1 MNEVHFYICSRRF
14 AADCKEGAL
23 HLGGHKMN
31 FGYKETINKQKD
43 LVSVQRKVMSKSL
56 VSLLKIFLYIILLL
70 IITVGFLLLGIVHGI
85 IKSAPSIDDVSIVPS
100 SYSTTVYNSDNKEI
114 AKLIT
119 SGSNRIKVSLDQVP
133 TYLRW
138 AFIDTE
144 DARFYEHN
152 GIDIQGIGRAA
163 LIAVTTLN
171 PSEGAS
177 TITQQVLKNN
187 VFTNWTSESAFLS
200 SLKRKIQEQYLA
212 VQLEKVTSK
221 ETILETYLNTINL
234 GANTLGVQAA
244 SLRYFNKDVSKLT
257 VSEAAV
263 LAATT
268 SSPEVYN
275 PITNPEKNQT
285 KREIILKNMFDAG
298 HLTEAEYNEALKD
311 DVYSRIQKVNNKIE
325 KKNDKVYSYFVDEV
339 VKQVMSDLQ
348 KTKGYTYNQAYNAV
362 YSGGLKI
369 YTTQDS
375 QIQKICDTE
384 LSNDENYP
392 YAIQYAIN
400 WAWSVQNPDGTVDNY
415 DESDIQTYHK
425 KVLGETN
432 FKLLFNSKEEAKQCV
447 RDYKRHLRQKY
458 YKKGLKEKDGYTQ
471 YETLYYNPQPQVS
484 FTILDQSTG
493 FVKAIVGGRGK
504 KNVSLSLDRATA
516 STRQP
521 GSTFK
526 ILSTYAPAIDTM
538 GYTLSTTIVDE
549 PFSYSNGRPVENW
562 NHTYKGTVT
571 VKQAIAQSMNVCAVK
586 TLTAITPQLGYD
598 YLLNFGISTL
608 VDNRVE
614 KNGSVSSDIHQAL
627 ALGGI
632 TDGVTNLEMTAAYAS
647 IANTGK
653 YIRPVF
659 YSQVIDSNGR
669 VLLDNTAP
677 KAKTILK
684 DSTAYLLTQA
694 MISVVK
700 EGTGTPCQL
709 EGGMPSAGKTGT
721 TSSAYDLWFCGYTPY
736 LTASIWTGYDENTAL
751 TGSQNYH
758 EKLWAKIM
766 NQIDTVKKY
775 KPKDFATGQSVK
787 AYNIC
792 NASGKLAIKGVCP
805 KTHKEYFVKGSQ
817 PDKCSWHSAYINS
830 DDNNYN
836 SGNKGSTSKAS
847 DGSGETSSSK
857 EDTTISTKN
866 QTTKDSVKSKKTP

>member
-1 MNEVHFYICSRRF
+1 
-14 AADCKEGAL
+14 
-23 HLGGHKMN
+23 MN
-31 FGYKETINKQKD
+31 FGYKETMTKQKD
-43 LVSVQRKVMSKSL
+43 LVSVQKKVMSKSL
-56 VSLLKIFLYIILLL
+56 VSVLKIFLYIILLL
-70 IITVGFLLLGIVHGI
+70 ILTIGFLLLGIVHGI

-100 SYSTTVYNSDNKEI
+100 SYSTTVFDANNKEI

-133 TYLRW
+133 THLRW
-138 AFIDTE
+138 AFVDTE
-144 DARFYEHN
+144 DARFYDHN

-163 LIAVTTLN
+163 FIAATTLHA
-171 PSEGAS
+171 SEGAS

-187 VFTNWTSESAFLS
+187 VFTDWTSENSFMS

-244 SLRYFNKDVSKLT
+244 SLRYFNKDVSKIT
-257 VSEAAV
+257 ISEAGV
-263 LAATT
+263 IAAIT

-275 PITNPEKNQT
+275 PITNPEKNAK
-285 KREIILKNMFDAG
+285 KREKVLSNMRDAN
-298 HLTEAEYNEALKD
+298 HITQKEYDEAMAD
-311 DVYSRIQKVNNKIE
+311 DVYARIQKVNNKLE

-339 VKQVMSDLQ
+339 VKQVMDDLQ

-375 QIQKICDTE
+375 QIQKICDNE
-384 LSNDENYP
+384 LSNEENYP
-392 YAIQYAIN
+392 YPISYSIN
-400 WAWSVQNPDGTVDNY
+400 WAWSVQNPDGTVDNF
-415 DESDIQTYHK
+415 DESDILNYHK
-425 KVLGETN
+425 NSLGESK
-432 FKLLFNSKEEAKQCV
+432 FKLIFSSKDIAKQCV
-447 RDYKRHLRQKY
+447 KDYKKHLKKKY
-458 YKKGLKEKDGYTQ
+458 YKKGLKEEDGYIQ
-471 YETLYYNPQPQVS
+471 YETLYYNPQPQAS
-484 FTILDQSTG
+484 FTVMDQTTG
-493 FVKAIVGGRGK
+493 YVKAIVGGRGK
-504 KNVSLSLDRATA
+504 KNVSLSLNRATN
-516 STRQP
+516 SKRQP

-526 ILSTYAPAIDTM
+526 VLSTYAPAIDTM
-538 GYTLSTTIVDE
+538 GYTLTTTIVDE
-549 PFSYSNGRPVENW
+549 PYSYSSGRPVENW

-598 YLLNFGISTL
+598 YLLNFGITTL

-614 KNGSVSSDIHQAL
+614 KDGSISSDINQPL

-653 YIRPVF
+653 YTKPVF

-669 VLLDNTAP
+669 IILDNTTP
-677 KAKTILK
+677 NTKTILK

-694 MISVVK
+694 MISVVQ

-709 EGGMPSAGKTGT
+709 ANGMPSAGKTGT

-758 EKLWAKIM
+758 EKIWAKVM
-766 NQIDTVKKY
+766 NQINEVKKY
-775 KPKDFATGQSVK
+775 KAKDFATGESVK
-787 AYNIC
+787 KYTIC
-792 NASGKLAIKGVCP
+792 DSSGKVAIKGVCP
-805 KTHKEYFVKGSQ
+805 KTHKEYFVKGSE
-817 PDKCSWHSAYINS
+817 PDKCSWHSAYN
-830 DDNNYN
+830 NNYDYDTKEDGTTKA
-836 SGNKGSTSKAS
+836 GNAETEKETSKESNSNKKSAKNRE
-847 DGSGETSSSK
+847 DGD
-857 EDTTISTKN
+857 DTAAPATVRP
-866 QTTKDSVKSKKTP
+866 DEE

>member
-1 MNEVHFYICSRRF
+1 
-14 AADCKEGAL
+14 
-23 HLGGHKMN
+23 MN
-31 FGYKETINKQKD
+31 FGYKETMTKQKD
-43 LVSVQRKVMSKSL
+43 LVSVQKKVMSKSL
-56 VSLLKIFLYIILLL
+56 VSVLKIFLYIMLLL
-70 IITVGFLLLGIVHGI
+70 ILTIGFLLLGIVHGI

-100 SYSTTVYNSDNKEI
+100 SYSTTVFDANNKEI

-133 TYLRW
+133 THLRW
-138 AFIDTE
+138 AFVDTE
-144 DARFYEHN
+144 DARFYDHN

-163 LIAVTTLN
+163 FIAATTLHA
-171 PSEGAS
+171 SEGAS

-187 VFTNWTSESAFLS
+187 VFTDWTSENSFMS

-244 SLRYFNKDVSKLT
+244 SLRYFNKDVSKIT
-257 VSEAAV
+257 ISEAGV
-263 LAATT
+263 IAAIT

-275 PITNPEKNQT
+275 PITNPEKNAK
-285 KREIILKNMFDAG
+285 KREKVLSNMRDAN
-298 HLTEAEYNEALKD
+298 HITQKEYDEAMAD
-311 DVYSRIQKVNNKIE
+311 DVYARIQKVNNKLE

-339 VKQVMSDLQ
+339 VKQVMDDLQ

-375 QIQKICDTE
+375 QIQKICDNE
-384 LSNDENYP
+384 LSNEENYP
-392 YAIQYAIN
+392 YPISYSIN
-400 WAWSVQNPDGTVDNY
+400 WAWSVQNPDGTVDNF
-415 DESDIQTYHK
+415 DESDILNYHK
-425 KVLGETN
+425 NSLGESK
-432 FKLLFNSKEEAKQCV
+432 FKLIFSSKDIAKQCV
-447 RDYKRHLRQKY
+447 KDYKKHLKKKY
-458 YKKGLKEKDGYTQ
+458 YKKGLKEEDGYTQ
-471 YETLYYNPQPQVS
+471 YETLYYNPQPQAS
-484 FTILDQSTG
+484 FTVMDQTTG
-493 FVKAIVGGRGK
+493 YVKAIVGGRGK
-504 KNVSLSLDRATA
+504 KNVSLSLNRATN
-516 STRQP
+516 SKRQP

-526 ILSTYAPAIDTM
+526 VLSTYAPAIDTM
-538 GYTLSTTIVDE
+538 GYTLTTTIVDE
-549 PFSYSNGRPVENW
+549 PYSYSSGRPVENW

-598 YLLNFGISTL
+598 YLLNFGITTL

-614 KNGSVSSDIHQAL
+614 KDGSISSDINQPL

-653 YIRPVF
+653 YTKPVF

-669 VLLDNTAP
+669 IILDNTTP
-677 KAKTILK
+677 NTKTILK

-709 EGGMPSAGKTGT
+709 ANGMPSAGKTGT

-758 EKLWAKIM
+758 EKIWAKVM
-766 NQIDTVKKY
+766 NQINEVKKY
-775 KPKDFATGQSVK
+775 KAKDFATGESVK
-787 AYNIC
+787 KYTIC
-792 NASGKLAIKGVCP
+792 DSSGKVAIKGVCP
-805 KTHKEYFVKGSQ
+805 KTHKEYFVKGSE
-817 PDKCSWHSAYINS
+817 PDKCSWHSAYNNNYDTKEDS
-830 DDNNYN
+830 TTKAGNAETEKETDKDTSSKKKSPKDKEDGDDN
-836 SGNKGSTSKAS
+836 GSLATARP
-847 DGSGETSSSK
+847 E
-857 EDTTISTKN
+857 ED
-866 QTTKDSVKSKKTP
+866 

>member
-1 MNEVHFYICSRRF
+1 
-14 AADCKEGAL
+14 
-23 HLGGHKMN
+23 MN

-43 LVSVQRKVMSKSL
+43 LVSVKKKVMSKSL
-56 VSLLKIFLYIILLL
+56 VSILKVFLYIMLLL
-70 IITVGFLLLGIVHGI
+70 IITIGFLFMGIVHGI

-133 TYLRW
+133 AHLRW

-144 DARFYEHN
+144 DARFHEHN

-163 LIAVTTLN
+163 FIAVTTLN
-171 PSEGAS
+171 ASEGAS

-187 VFTNWTSESAFLS
+187 VFTDWTSETTFMS
-200 SLKRKIQEQYLA
+200 SFKRKIQEQYLA

-257 VSEAAV
+257 ISEAAV

-275 PITNPEKNQT
+275 PITNPEKNAT
-285 KREIILKNMFDAG
+285 KREIILQNMLHAEHISQNEYD
-298 HLTEAEYNEALKD
+298 EAMDD

-325 KKNDKVYSYFVDEV
+325 KKSDKVYSYFVDEV
-339 VKQVMSDLQ
+339 VKQVMNDLQ

-375 QIQKICDTE
+375 QIQKICDFE

-392 YAIQYAIN
+392 YAITYAIN
-400 WAWSVQNPDGTVDNY
+400 WAWSVQNPDGTVDNF
-415 DESDIQTYHK
+415 DESDIQDYHK
-425 KVLGETN
+425 NSLGETN
-432 FKLLFNSKEEAKQCV
+432 FKLLFYSKEEAKQCV
-447 RDYKRHLRQKY
+447 KDYKKHLKQKY
-458 YKKGLKEKDGYTQ
+458 YKKGLKEEDGYTQ
-471 YETLYYNPQPQVS
+471 YETLYYNPQPQAS
-484 FTILDQSTG
+484 FTVMDQTTG
-493 FVKAIVGGRGK
+493 YVKAIVGGRGK
-504 KNVSLSLDRATA
+504 KNVSLSLNRATN

-549 PFSYSNGRPVENW
+549 PYKYANGRPVENW

-608 VDNRVE
+608 IDNRVE
-614 KNGSVSSDIHQAL
+614 KDGSVSTDIQQAL

-669 VLLDNTAP
+669 VILDNTTP
-677 KAKTILK
+677 NTKTILK

-709 EGGMPSAGKTGT
+709 ANGMPSAGKTGT
-721 TSSAYDLWFCGYTPY
+721 TSSSYDLWFCGYTPY
-736 LTASIWTGYDENTAL
+736 LTASIWTGYDENTELA
-751 TGSQNYH
+751 GNQSYH
-758 EKLWAKIM
+758 EKIWANIM
-766 NQIDTVKKY
+766 NRIDEVKKY
-775 KPKDFATGQSVK
+775 KAKGFDTGESVK
-787 AYNIC
+787 RYDIC
-792 NASGKLAIKGVCP
+792 DSSGKLAIKGICP
-805 KTHKEYFVKGSQ
+805 KTHKEYFVKGTE
-817 PDKCSWHSAYINS
+817 PDKCSWHSAYNNNTDTSDSNLNEEGITTKQSENSTKKVTADSKNS
-830 DDNNYN
+830 DD
-836 SGNKGSTSKAS
+836 GNIPA
-847 DGSGETSSSK
+847 
-857 EDTTISTKN
+857 
-866 QTTKDSVKSKKTP
+866 TTKKSRKNNSSDNE